1 MFLICLLLLLLPL
14 VNQRIKF
21 FLGILG
27 PFCAIQE
34 GAEELEEPKEIVYK
48 EEDFVST
55 NSYILQ
61 KTNDTEGSKS
71 EGYRNNTLER
81 NGWYLQVHF

>member
-1 MFLICLLLLLLPL
+1 M
-14 VNQRIKF
+14 NGRINF
-21 FLGILG
+21 FLGILDR
-27 PFCAIQE
+27 FYEIQE

-61 KTNDTEGSKS
+61 KTNDTAASKS

-81 NGWYLQVHF
+81 NGWYL